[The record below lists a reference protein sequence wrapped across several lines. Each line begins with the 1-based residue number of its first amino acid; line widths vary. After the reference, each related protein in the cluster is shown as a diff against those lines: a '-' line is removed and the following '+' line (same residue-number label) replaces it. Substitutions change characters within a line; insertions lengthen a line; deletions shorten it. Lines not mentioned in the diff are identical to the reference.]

1 MGLFKPDP
9 PDPPDY
15 SGLIASSQANADMAF
30 QISRE
35 QLAWAK
41 EQYGLDRELS
51 EQVVQRLLSSMDQQ
65 TEWANEDRER
75 YQEIYQPLEDQL
87 AADAESF
94 STPERQQM
102 EAQRDMASVST
113 QFAGARE
120 AAQRQLE
127 GYGIDPSS
135 TRYAALD
142 IGTRQAEAAAK
153 AAAGNTAVARV
164 DAQGRALRSEAI
176 NVGRGYPGQAA
187 VAMGQAN
194 QSGTGAVGTQ
204 LGTTASGAS
213 TMGTAPQW
221 QGLGFSGLG
230 QAGNLMNMGYNN
242 QLASFNAGQNAS
254 SGWGSALGFGLSM
267 IPGMPFAEGGDV
279 PEGIATEGWDVPPIV
294 SPSQGIATDDV
305 PARLSV
311 GEFVI
316 PKDVKDWKGE
326 EFFHKLIEG
335 SRKKKAEPKAAMPQ
349 MMPQQAIAA

>member
-9 PDPPDY
+9 PPAPDY
-15 SGLIASSQANADMAF
+15 SGLIAQSEKAAEMAF
-30 QISRE
+30 QISKE

-41 EQYGLDRELS
+41 EQYGMDKELS
-51 EQVVQRLLSSMDQQ
+51 DQVVGKLLESQDQQ
-65 TEWANEDRER
+65 TAWAIEDRAR
-75 YQEIYQPLEDQL
+75 YKSEFQPLEDQL
-87 AADAESF
+87 IADAESF
-94 STPERQQM
+94 STPQRQEQ
-102 EAQRDMASVST
+102 EASRDMASVST

-153 AAAGNTAVARV
+153 AGAGNNAVARV

-187 VAMGQAN
+187 VAMGQAG
-194 QSGTGAVGTQ
+194 QAGTGAVGTN

-221 QGLGFSGLG
+221 QGLGSNSLG
-230 QAGNLMNMGYNN
+230 QAGNFMNMGYNN
-242 QLASFNAGQNAS
+242 QLAQFNAGQNAS
-254 SGWGSALGFGLSM
+254 SGWGSVLGLAGSFLMEEGGPVPEG
-267 IPGMPFAEGGDV
+267 IPTRGGDV
-279 PEGIATEGWDVPPIV
+279 PPAM

-305 PARLSV
+305 PARLTV

-316 PKDVKDWKGE
+316 PKDTKNWFGE
-326 EFFHKLIEG
+326 KHFYDLI
-335 SRKKKAEPKAAMPQ
+335 KKAREGKQKVSVPPQ
-349 MMPQQAIAA
+349 PQQQGIAA

>member
-1 MGLFKPDP
+1 MGLFKPDAP
-9 PDPPDY
+9 PAPDY
-15 SGLIASSQANADMAF
+15 SGLIAQSEKAADMAF
-30 QISRE
+30 QISKE

-41 EQYGLDRELS
+41 EQYGMDKAISDQIVGKLMAS
-51 EQVVQRLLSSMDQQ
+51 QDQQ
-65 TEWANEDRER
+65 TQWSEEDRAR
-75 YQEIYQPLEDQL
+75 YKAEFQPLEDQL
-87 AADAESF
+87 IADAESF
-94 STPERQQM
+94 ATPQRQEM

-153 AAAGNTAVARV
+153 AGAGNNAVARV

-187 VAMGQAN
+187 VGLAQAGQA
-194 QSGTGAVGTQ
+194 GTSAGGLN

-221 QGLGFSGLG
+221 QGLGSNSLG
-230 QAGNLMNMGYNN
+230 QAGNFMNMGYNN
-242 QLASFNAGQNAS
+242 QLAQFNADQNAS
-254 SGWGSALGFGLSM
+254 SGWGSVLGLGASLFM
-267 IPGMPFAEGGDV
+267 DEGGNV
-279 PEGIATEGWDVPPIV
+279 PEGIATEGWDVPPVV

-335 SRKKKAEPKAAMPQ
+335 SRKKKATPKQAMPQ
-349 MMPQQAIAA
+349 RPMPQQQMGIAA

>member
-1 MGLFKPDP
+1 MGLFKSDP
-9 PDPPDY
+9 PDPPDF
-15 SGLIASSQANADMAF
+15 SGLIAQSEQAANYAF
-30 QISRE
+30 QISKE

-41 EQYGLDRELS
+41 EQYGLDKALS
-51 EQVVQRLLSSMDQQ
+51 DQIVGALLESQEQQ

-75 YQEIYQPLEDQL
+75 YQAKFQPLEDQL
-87 AADAESF
+87 IADAESF
-94 STPERQQM
+94 STPQRQEM

-120 AAQRQLE
+120 QAQRQLE
-127 GYGIDPSS
+127 SYGIDPSS

-153 AAAGNTAVARV
+153 AGAGNNAVARV

-187 VAMGQAN
+187 VGLQQAG
-194 QSGTGAVGTQ
+194 QSGVN
-204 LGTTASGAS
+204 ASGVNLNTTGSGAA

-221 QGLGFSGLG
+221 QGLGSASLG
-230 QAGNLMNMGYNN
+230 QAGNFMSQGFNN
-242 QLASFNAGQNAS
+242 QLAQFNAGQNAS
-254 SGWGSALGFGLSM
+254 SGWGTALGFAGSFM
-267 IPGMPFAEGGDV
+267 GFDEGGDV
-279 PEGIATEGWDVPPIV
+279 PEGIATEGWDVPRIV
-294 SPSQGIATDDV
+294 SPSQGIAADDV
-305 PARLSV
+305 PAKLSV

-335 SRKKKAEPKAAMPQ
+335 SRKKKAMPKQAQ
-349 MMPQQAIAA
+349 PQQQMGIAA